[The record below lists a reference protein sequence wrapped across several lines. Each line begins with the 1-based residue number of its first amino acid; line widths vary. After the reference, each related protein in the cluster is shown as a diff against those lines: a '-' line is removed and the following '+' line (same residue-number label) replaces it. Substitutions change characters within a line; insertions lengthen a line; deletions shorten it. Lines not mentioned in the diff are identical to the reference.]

1 MAWQCQRRK
10 LGIIAAVAAV
20 VVVVVGVAG
29 WYFLIRDDAP
39 EAASIDAAGD
49 TLDEAAEPDA
59 GEAQDTGDGIDGDW
73 TVDTSLGSFDDFS
86 GTWAGYRVEEEL
98 SGIGAAT
105 AVGRTPDVS
114 GSMTVA
120 DGTVSA
126 VGIEVDMT
134 TLQSDSSQR
143 DGQLSSRG
151 LETDTFPTATFALT
165 EPISLPDGAGENG
178 PVTVQATGD
187 LTIHGVTREVTI
199 DLEAEVI
206 DGAAAVVGQAPVK
219 LTDFE
224 IEAPTGFRVLSIND
238 EATFEFQLFFTRT

>member
-1 MAWQCQRRK
+1 MAGQRRK

-49 TLDEAAEPDA
+49 TLDDAAEPDA
-59 GEAQDTGDGIDGDW
+59 GEASGTASGIDGDW
-73 TVDTSLGSFDDFS
+73 TVSTSLGSFDDFS

-126 VGIEVDMT
+126 VGIE
-134 TLQSDSSQR
+134 
-143 DGQLSSRG
+143 
-151 LETDTFPTATFALT
+151 
-165 EPISLPDGAGENG
+165 
-178 PVTVQATGD
+178 
-187 LTIHGVTREVTI
+187 
-199 DLEAEVI
+199 
-206 DGAAAVVGQAPVK
+206 
-219 LTDFE
+219 
-224 IEAPTGFRVLSIND
+224 
-238 EATFEFQLFFTRT
+238 